1 MLTVLIMILPVV
13 VCFLYGMYLDE
24 RPAGTRRGQ
33 TGSVT
38 EADSPPAGEGSVLD
52 RASGESEQPFRPPA
66 EGWKAEVR
74 AKRIRLADQEPAPV
88 DSYNHPT
95 AVPLSMEWTALD
107 QLQLERVLRAEHQRS
122 R

>member
-1 MLTVLIMILPVV
+1 MLTVLIMIPPVV

-24 RPAGTRRGQ
+24 RPASTRRGQ

-38 EADSPPAGEGSVLD
+38 DADSPPAGD
-52 RASGESEQPFRPPA
+52 ESEQATRPSA
-66 EGWKAEVR
+66 AGSAAEVR
-74 AKRIRLADQEPAPV
+74 AKRTRLADREPAPV